1 MSIIIFALG
10 LIIGSFINVCTYRIP
25 REESICYPLSTC
37 PGCGERI
44 KIYDLIPVIS
54 YVILRGKCR
63 NCKEKISIEYP
74 IIELL
79 TAFLF
84 LFIYLTFGTSYEM
97 IKNIVLV
104 AFVEIIAIIDFKT
117 MEVYN
122 SLTYTAMAIGILNVF
137 IEKFIFGVPMLTY
150 VLGAAIPAIFIFI
163 INKLTG
169 GFGEGDIDIFIIIG
183 LFLGIKLN
191 GLTMFFSIIVGAV
204 GAIIFILAKKLKKK
218 NAMPFVP
225 CIFIGLIISL
235 IWGNQMINSYLN
247 LFI

>member
-1 MSIIIFALG
+1 MSIIIFTLG

-25 REESICYPLSTC
+25 REESICYPPSTC

-44 KIYDLIPVIS
+44 KTYDLIPVIS
-54 YVILRGKCR
+54 YIILGGKCR

-74 IIELL
+74 LTEIL
-79 TAFLF
+79 TALLF

-97 IKNIVLV
+97 IKNIILV
-104 AFVEIIAIIDFKT
+104 VFVEIIAIIDFKT

-122 SLTYTAMAIGILNVF
+122 SVTYTAMVLGVLNVI
-137 IEKFIFGVPMLTY
+137 IEKVVFGAPILTY
-150 VLGAAIPAIFIFI
+150 VLGAAIPAIFIFL

-169 GFGEGDIDIFIIIG
+169 GFGAGDIDIFIIIG
-183 LFLGIKLN
+183 LFLGIKLS
-191 GLTMFFSIIVGAV
+191 GITMFFSIIVGAL
-204 GAIIFILAKKLKKK
+204 GAIILILAKRLRKKD
-218 NAMPFVP
+218 AMPFVP

-235 IWGNQMINSYLN
+235 MWGNQIINSYLN